1 MSMIYEPH
9 SPEPDAADPR
19 PPALPPPPAVPT
31 PAPGGVRVYAVPSHL
46 ALAPAPAA
54 PSRWA
59 AVTVADG
66 LMVVIGV
73 LAAVLRLG
81 DLARLPLS
89 AAEAAAA
96 LTNWQAAGG
105 ATLTAA
111 PTSPAYFAFTH
122 LIFSLGG
129 AGDAGARLVPAL
141 FGLLTV
147 LLPWL
152 LLRGR
157 ARPALWL
164 VAGLLL
170 AVSPLLVA
178 VSRTAGGDAIALFAL
193 LLLALAGGGPLV
205 PLPRGEGTV
214 PLPVGEVRRGF
225 LGAEEKDPLPNPLP
239 RGEGTVPLPV
249 GEVRRGFLGRS
260 AVLAGIALGLGLT
273 SSPLF
278 YTGLVALLPALYWLR
293 GGRGAGWRPFVLA
306 AAVTF
311 VAVASGLLLRP
322 EGLGGAMR
330 LLPAWLGGF
339 GLPAGGDWASP
350 FLALLRYEP
359 ALLIVAAPAAVWAW
373 LAGDRAGRALSLWL
387 GATLLLIVLQPGVM
401 INGAA
406 AVLPGALLAGLLAA
420 DLLGQRAALGG
431 SGRRVAWGTAGVLV
445 GLGALAL
452 AVVGR
457 FARLNLLSGEDGPL
471 IGLAALAFVLA
482 TLAVVLALAWD
493 NPAARRGAL
502 VGALAL
508 LLFWQWGAAW
518 QLSRLGA
525 NDPRERWVTSG
536 TDADARRMTDLV
548 GRISRQT
555 ANSESDLS
563 VFSLVD
569 SPVMAWYLRDLVG
582 FQSGP
587 TLPANATP
595 DVVIGPAA
603 AEPPLY
609 ADYYG
614 ADFDLT
620 QTEGVAAGATLND
633 TLRWLLFR
641 ESNAVV
647 DMERVIVWIRSDLGK
662 N

>member
-1 MSMIYEPH
+1 MSMIYEPIP
-9 SPEPDAADPR
+9 PEPDAAGPL
-19 PPALPPPPAVPT
+19 PPALPPP
-31 PAPGGVRVYAVPSHL
+31 PGGVRVYAVPSHL
-46 ALAPAPAA
+46 ALAPATAA

-59 AVTVADG
+59 TVTVADG

-96 LTNWQAAGG
+96 LTNWQAATG
-105 ATLTAA
+105 AVLTAA

-129 AGDAGARLVPAL
+129 VGDAGARLVPAL

-152 LLRGR
+152 LLRER

-193 LLLALAGGGPLV
+193 LLLALAGGGALV
-205 PLPRGEGTV
+205 PLP
-214 PLPVGEVRRGF
+214 L
-225 LGAEEKDPLPNPLP
+225 
-239 RGEGTVPLPV
+239 

-278 YTGLVALLPALYWLR
+278 YTGLMALLPALYWLR
-293 GGRGAGWRPFVLA
+293 GGRVAGSEPADRQDAVGWRPFVIA

-322 EGLGGAMR
+322 EGLGGALR
-330 LLPAWLGGF
+330 LLTAWLGGF
-339 GLPAGGDWASP
+339 GLPAGGDWSSP

-359 ALLIVAAPAAVWAW
+359 ALLIVAAPAAIWAW

-387 GATLLLIVLQPGVM
+387 GATLLLMALQPGVM

-406 AVLPGALLAGLLAA
+406 AVLPGALLAGHLAA

-431 SGRRVAWGTAGVLV
+431 SGRRVAWGTAGALV
-445 GLGALAL
+445 GLGAVSL

-471 IGLAALAFVLA
+471 IGLAALAFMLA

-502 VGALAL
+502 AGALVL

-518 QLSRLGA
+518 QLSREGA
-525 NDPRERWVTSG
+525 NDPRERWITSG
-536 TDADARRMTDLV
+536 TDADARHMTDLV

-555 ANSESDLS
+555 ANSDQDLS

-569 SPVMAWYLRDLVG
+569 SPVVAWYLRDLVG

-587 TLPANATP
+587 TLPANAAP

-620 QTEGVAAGATLND
+620 QTGGAAAGATLND

-641 ESNAVV
+641 ESNTVV